1 MSLEAE
7 HEALK
12 LPARQRCFYLFAALL
27 RLDRPPMR
35 AALAFLVLMLAPSPV
50 PADALNFRAAY
61 LSDAVSVTEAMVKAC
76 TSRHPELT
84 GRGAAALASW
94 RQRNAADAR
103 RAAELVAQ
111 ELRKLS
117 MSREEGE
124 RALAQLRQ
132 EHLDGWQRIAAFPT
146 ACSDYVA
153 SLERPES
160 DLARL

>member
-1 MSLEAE
+1 
-7 HEALK
+7 
-12 LPARQRCFYLFAALL
+12 
-27 RLDRPPMR
+27 MR
-35 AALAFLVLMLAPSPV
+35 AALPFLVLLLAPSTA
-50 PADALNFRAAY
+50 PAAEALNFRTAY

-84 GRGAAALASW
+84 ARGAAALESW

-103 RAAELVAQ
+103 RAARLVAE
-111 ELRKLS
+111 ELRNLS
-117 MSREEGE
+117 MSKEETE

-132 EHLDGWQRIAAFPT
+132 EHLEGWQRVAAFPT

-160 DLARL
+160 DLARLLPRPKGAAAGRAFVAFQDR